1 MSDRASRTTTP
12 TGVYSEF
19 AGSVAVVTG
28 AASGIGAALAVQLAE
43 HGANIV
49 IPVFAGDPHD
59 PAAVVAAVEQAGGSA
74 VTVTADVRSTED
86 VDAVFRTAIDRW
98 GRVDH
103 VVAGAGVLRRQPLD
117 TMTDAAWDDLLQVDL
132 HGAMRTL
139 RAGARHLGPGGS
151 MVAVSSIAGGVYGWV
166 AHSHYAAAK
175 AAVIGLVRSAAAE
188 LAPRGIRVNTII
200 PGLIETPQSS
210 DAVNSLGPDG
220 LAAAGER
227 IPWGRVGQADEAAAA
242 IRFLLSRE
250 ARYVTEQELVV
261 DGGLTILMAD

>member
-1 MSDRASRTTTP
+1 MSATTP

-19 AGSVAVVTG
+19 SGSVVVITG

-43 HGANIV
+43 YGANIV

-59 PAAVVAAVEQAGGSA
+59 PAPVVDAVDAAGGSA
-74 VTVTADVRSTED
+74 LTVTADVRSTED
-86 VDAVFRTAIDRW
+86 VDAVFQAAVDRW

-117 TMTDAAWDDLLQVDL
+117 TMTDAAWDDILQVDL
-132 HGAMRTL
+132 HGVMRTL
-139 RAGARHLGPGGS
+139 RAGARHLDRGGS

-166 AHSHYAAAK
+166 AHSHYAACK
-175 AAVIGLVRSAAAE
+175 AAVIGLARSAAAE
-188 LAPRGIRVNTII
+188 LAPRGIRVNTIV

-210 DAVNSLGPDG
+210 DAQNSLGPAG
-220 LAAAGER
+220 LAAAGAR
-227 IPWGRVGQADEAAAA
+227 IPWGRVGHADEAAAA
-242 IRFLLSRE
+242 IRFLLSHE
-250 ARYVTEQELVV
+250 ARYVTGQELVV

>member
-1 MSDRASRTTTP
+1 MSTSTQQT
-12 TGVYSEF
+12 VYSEF
-19 AGSVAVVTG
+19 ADSVAVVTG

-59 PAAVVAAVEQAGGSA
+59 PSTVVAAVEAAGGHA
-74 VTVTADVRSTED
+74 LTVTADVRRTED
-86 VDAVFRTAIDRW
+86 VDAVFRAALDRW

-117 TMTDAAWDDLLQVDL
+117 TMTDDDWNDLLQVDL
-132 HGAMRTL
+132 HGVMRTL
-139 RAGARHLGPGGS
+139 RAGARHLGAGGS
-151 MVAVSSIAGGVYGWV
+151 MVAVSSIAGGVYGWA
-166 AHSHYAAAK
+166 AHSHYAACK

-200 PGLIETPQSS
+200 PGLIETPQSM
-210 DAVNSLGPDG
+210 DAQNSLGPAG
-220 LAAAGER
+220 LDAAGER
-227 IPWGRVGQADEAAAA
+227 IPWGRVGQADEAAAV

-250 ARYVTEQELVV
+250 ARYVTGHELVV
-261 DGGLTILMAD
+261 DGGLTIFMAD